1 MEYRKIGWMRR
12 IYMDEME
19 HGTFVL
25 GKRGVGMDSSGYRV
39 QGAMDSPSIFICS
52 SKDT

>member
-1 MEYRKIGWMRR
+1 MRKGGTRL
-12 IYMDEME
+12 IYMNETE

-39 QGAMDSPSIFICS
+39 QGAMDSPSTFICS